1 MELEP
6 HEGLE
11 NTIGLLHGATA
22 AALLDTAMGCAIST
36 MLPAGQGAVTL
47 DLKLT
52 YLRPLS
58 VKSGTISAEG
68 KVIKLGRQTS
78 YAEGWVR
85 DAAGNLAVHATATFS
100 MVGDEPHA
108 RNKMQLSCEPQLLLY
123 DCKHIIGP
131 AMRYS
136 REHKLETHAR
146 IVKKASVRLREKGA
160 HGIGVADLMKDA
172 GLTHGGFYAHFDSR
186 EALVIEAFAYAMDRS
201 TERWRRLAE
210 TMPPEKRMAA
220 IVESYLTPLHRDD
233 PGHGCAVTALGA
245 EIARESPKTRKA
257 FAAKLEQMVDMLAE
271 QLPDVPRKAARK
283 QALATLSTMV
293 GTLVLA
299 RIAGSGEL
307 SDEIL
312 GAGRDAALG
321 RAAPARPRRRSLE
334 LRRVG

>member
-1 MELEP
+1 
-6 HEGLE
+6 
-11 NTIGLLHGATA
+11 
-22 AALLDTAMGCAIST
+22 
-36 MLPAGQGAVTL
+36 
-47 DLKLT
+47 
-52 YLRPLS
+52 
-58 VKSGTISAEG
+58 
-68 KVIKLGRQTS
+68 
-78 YAEGWVR
+78 
-85 DAAGNLAVHATATFS
+85 
-100 MVGDEPHA
+100 
-108 RNKMQLSCEPQLLLY
+108 
-123 DCKHIIGP
+123 
-131 AMRYS
+131 MRYS

-146 IVKKASVRLREKGA
+146 IVKRASVRIREKGA

-201 TERWRRLAE
+201 TERWRKLAE
-210 TMPPEKRMAA
+210 TTPPEKRMAA

-307 SDEIL
+307 SDDIL
-312 GAGRDAALG
+312 GAGRAAALG
-321 RAAPARPRRRSLE
+321 RTAPAKPAVKKSRPQSN
-334 LRRVG
+334 